1 MWDMPDLLV
10 SLGKLALAAAVGGA
24 IGFERE
30 AHGQAAGLRT
40 NILICVGAC
49 LMMQLSLNMEALFHH
64 LPGDSVVRLDPG
76 RIASYAI
83 ASMGFLGAGAIIT
96 GKGTVKGL
104 TTAAGLWLV
113 TGIGLAI
120 GANFF
125 APALFAALIS
135 LICLYGMR
143 QVKAWFNR
151 DTYTI
156 LSLKFQGLNDHLEQ
170 IRQLLGQH
178 GFSISFTAFK
188 REISADVTSYRMHLS
203 SKDNIPWAN
212 LVDEIART
220 PDLLEFE
227 WQEGQVIYTRWRRCR
242 ALKNS
247 PPPLPAS
254 ALPPPSQW
262 KWSWPQA

>member
-1 MWDMPDLLV
+1 VIGGSFPLNNAELWKKERNMWDMPDLLA

-49 LMMQLSLNMEALFHH
+49 LMMQLSLNMEVLFRH
-64 LPGDSVVRLDPG
+64 LPGDTSVVRLDPG

-96 GKGTVKGL
+96 GKGTVRGL

-120 GANFF
+120 GAGFL
-125 APALFAALIS
+125 APSLFAALIS

-143 QVKAWFNR
+143 QIKVWFHR

-156 LSLKFQGLNDHLEQ
+156 LSLKYQGLHDHLELIKQ
-170 IRQLLGQH
+170 ILSQH
-178 GFSISFTAFK
+178 GFNISFTSFR
-188 REISADVTSYRMHLS
+188 REVPNNVSAYRMHLA
-203 SKDNIPWAN
+203 SKENKPWDL
-212 LVDEIART
+212 LVEEIAKT
-220 PDLLEFE
+220 PDLLELE
-227 WQEGQVIYTRWRRCR
+227 WYEGRV
-242 ALKNS
+242 L
-247 PPPLPAS
+247 
-254 ALPPPSQW
+254 
-262 KWSWPQA
+262 